1 MNARPAASAAALAL
15 AVVAAGCRVGPAHAT
30 PPSPLPAAYAAAATD
45 ALAADEALLAN
56 WWTAFDDPAL
66 TRLVA
71 RALQDG
77 CDVREAAARV
87 AAARAGVGVAGAARW
102 PTLGA
107 GADATRLRLSGNA
120 LFAPPVVRTAT
131 QYEVGFDS
139 SWELDLFGRVQH
151 GVDAAAAELAV
162 SEALAHDARVRL
174 AAEVARTYLALRVA
188 QARHAAAEQ
197 AHGLAIE
204 QVALAQARAA
214 AGVATA
220 ADVDAAVAAREAAAA
235 VTPDFA
241 LAVAAATQQLAV
253 LVAAPAAAIQDDLA
267 AAAIPAG
274 PAVVAAGLPA
284 DLLRRRPD
292 VRAAERALAAQVARL
307 GVATADLYPRLSLNG
322 VFAFTSTST
331 DTLFDAGSRTFGFGP
346 ALQLPLFRGGALRAQ
361 LAAATAEADAANVRY
376 ERTVRAAGAE
386 VETGLAALRLQTRRR
401 DLAAAA
407 LAAEQQRASASRAL
421 HEQGL
426 VDWSAVLAAEADAA
440 ARRGELAQ
448 AQGDSALARVTLFK
462 ALGGGWPAPATAP
475 ADAPAVGQ

>member
-1 MNARPAASAAALAL
+1 MNARSTAPAAALAIAL
-15 AVVAAGCRVGPAHAT
+15 LAAGCRVGPEHA
-30 PPSPLPAAYAAAATD
+30 PPSPPLPAAYAAASAD
-45 ALAADEALLAN
+45 ALAADESLLAS

-66 TRLVA
+66 TRLVT

-87 AAARAGVGVAGAARW
+87 AAARAGVGAAGAARW

-131 QYEVGFDS
+131 QYQVGFDS

-151 GVDAAAAELAV
+151 GVDAAAADLAAT
-162 SEALAHDARVRL
+162 EALAHDARVRL

-188 QARHAAAEQ
+188 AARQSAAEAAHGLAAEQ
-197 AHGLAIE
+197 A
-204 QVALAQARAA
+204 ALAQARSV

-220 ADVDAAVAAREAAAA
+220 TELDAAVAAREAAAA
-235 VTPDFA
+235 VPPAFA
-241 LAVAAATQQLAV
+241 LAVAEATQQLAV
-253 LVAAPAAAIQDDLA
+253 LVAAPVAAIQDDLA
-267 AAAIPAG
+267 AAPIPRG

-292 VRAAERALAAQVARL
+292 VRAAERALAARAARV

-331 DTLFDAGSRTFGFGP
+331 DSLFDAGSRTFGFGP

-361 LAAATAEADAANVRY
+361 LAAATAEVDAARVRH
-376 ERTVRAAGAE
+376 ERAVRTACAE
-386 VETGLAALRLQTRRR
+386 VETALAALALQTRRR

-407 LAAEQQRASASRAL
+407 LAAEQQRAAARRAL

-426 VDWSAVLAAEADAA
+426 VDWSAVLTADADA
-440 ARRGELAQ
+440 VARRSELAQ
-448 AQGDSALARVTLFK
+448 AEGDSALARVALFK
-462 ALGGGWPAPATAP
+462 ALGGGWPAAN
-475 ADAPAVGQ
+475 DAPAIGQ

>member
-1 MNARPAASAAALAL
+1 MNARPAASTAALVFAM
-15 AVVAAGCRVGPAHAT
+15 AAAGCRVGPAHVA
-30 PPSPLPAAYAAAATD
+30 PPSPLPAAYAAAAAD
-45 ALAADEALLAN
+45 ALAADEPLLAS

-77 CDVREAAARV
+77 CDVRESAARV

-174 AAEVARTYLALRVA
+174 AAEVARAYLALRVA
-188 QARHAAAEQ
+188 AARQTAAEAAHGLAAEQ
-197 AHGLAIE
+197 A
-204 QVALAQARAA
+204 ALAQARAA

-220 ADVDAAVAAREAAAA
+220 AELDAAVAAREAAAA
-235 VTPDFA
+235 VPPAFA
-241 LAVAAATQQLAV
+241 LAVAEATQQLAV
-253 LVAAPAAAIQDDLA
+253 LVAAPVAAIQDDLA
-267 AAAIPAG
+267 AAPIPRG

-292 VRAAERALAAQVARL
+292 VRAAERALAAQAARV

-331 DTLFDAGSRTFGFGP
+331 DTLFDAGS
-346 ALQLPLFRGGALRAQ
+346 LQLPLFRGGALRAQ
-361 LAAATAEADAANVRY
+361 LAAATAEVDAARVRH
-376 ERTVRAAGAE
+376 ERAVRTACAE
-386 VETGLAALRLQTRRR
+386 VETALAALTLQTRRR

-407 LAAEQQRASASRAL
+407 LAAEQQRTAANRAL

-426 VDWSAVLAAEADAA
+426 VDWSAVLTADADA
-440 ARRGELAQ
+440 VARRSELAQ
-448 AQGDSALARVTLFK
+448 AEGDSALARVALFK
-462 ALGGGWPAPATAP
+462 ALGGGWPAPAAAEP
-475 ADAPAVGQ
+475 SDQ